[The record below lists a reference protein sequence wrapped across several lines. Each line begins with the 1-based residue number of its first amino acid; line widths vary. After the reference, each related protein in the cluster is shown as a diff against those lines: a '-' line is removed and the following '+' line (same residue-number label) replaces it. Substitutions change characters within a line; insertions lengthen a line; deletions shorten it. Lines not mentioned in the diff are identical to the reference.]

1 MRRTGHD
8 GPVASAHTSE
18 VYQTYPGEHSRQT
31 LVNRA
36 VVPSAAYMSPDSF
49 RLAYSPPLPMTT

>member
-1 MRRTGHD
+1 MCTR
-8 GPVASAHTSE
+8 HT
-18 VYQTYPGEHSRQT
+18 PGEHSRHT